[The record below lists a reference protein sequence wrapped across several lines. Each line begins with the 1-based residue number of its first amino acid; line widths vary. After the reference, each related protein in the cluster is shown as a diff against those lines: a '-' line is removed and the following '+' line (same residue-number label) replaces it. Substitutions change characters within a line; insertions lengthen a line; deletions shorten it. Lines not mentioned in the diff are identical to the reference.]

1 MIDFVGKRHWFFL
14 GSAIAVVVAIFAL
27 GAFGLRPGID
37 FAGGTSMTLRF
48 EPQVGAERVETGRWA
63 NYGKHRRRHS
73 EERTT
78 TTSWRLKLLSL
89 DEREALL
96 TTLQTEFGGELTVL
110 DYNTVSPSIATETA
124 RQAGLALV
132 FASIAMLL
140 YIAWSF
146 RKMPSPLKWGTCAIV
161 ALVHN
166 IVIVAGLFAILGKIR
181 GVEVDALFITGLLTI
196 VGYTINNTVVVFDR
210 VRENRAKGI
219 SPDLGITVNCSL
231 VETLVRTVNT
241 SLTTLCVILALL
253 LFGGSTI
260 YYFILVLFVGLLVGT
275 YSSMFIAGPLLVTWE
290 KREWGLVLSRIRAAR
305 QTSHA

>member
-1 MIDFVGKRHWFFL
+1 MMDFVGRRHWAFL
-14 GSAIAVVVAIFAL
+14 ASGIAIIVSVFAL
-27 GAFGLRPGID
+27 LAFGLRPGID

-48 EPQVGAERVETGRWA
+48 EPQVEQGALRQMLVSHGSTDAIVQKSGPDYLIRM
-63 NYGKHRRRHS
+63 KS
-73 EERTT
+73 
-78 TTSWRLKLLSL
+78 LSV
-89 DEREALL
+89 DERDSLFAAIEDKL
-96 TTLQTEFGGELTVL
+96 GGELTVL

-124 RQAGLALV
+124 RQAGLALL
-132 FASIAMLL
+132 FASIAMLF
-140 YIAWSF
+140 YIAWAF
-146 RKMPSPLKWGTCAIV
+146 RRMPSPLKWGTCAIV

-166 IVIVAGLFAILGKIR
+166 IVIVAGLFALLGRIK

-219 SPDLGITVNCSL
+219 SSDLGVTVNCSL

-260 YYFILVLFVGLLVGT
+260 YYFLLVLFVGLLVGT

-290 KREWGLVLSRIRAAR
+290 KREWRLVLSRLRSAR
-305 QTSHA
+305 QAN

>member
-1 MIDFVGKRHWFFL
+1 MIDFVGKRHWAFL
-14 GSAIAVVVAIFAL
+14 ASTIAVVVSIFAL
-27 GAFGLRPGID
+27 AAFGLRPGID

-48 EPQVGAERVETGRWA
+48 EPQVEQSALRQVLAQHGGMDAIVQKSGDDYLVRM
-63 NYGKHRRRHS
+63 
-73 EERTT
+73 
-78 TTSWRLKLLSL
+78 KLLSL
-89 DEREALL
+89 DQRESLL
-96 TTLQTEFGGELTVL
+96 STLSTELGDFTVL

-132 FASIAMLL
+132 FASVAMLL

-146 RKMPSPLKWGTCAIV
+146 RRMPSPLKWGTCAII

-166 IVIVAGLFAILGKIR
+166 IVIVAGLFALLGRFR

-210 VRENRAKGI
+210 VRENRARGI
-219 SPDLGITVNCSL
+219 SPDLGITMNCSL

-260 YYFILVLFVGLLVGT
+260 YYFILVLFVGLVVGT

-290 KREWGLVLSRIRAAR
+290 KDEWSEVFSRLRLAR
-305 QTSHA
+305 HSD

>member
-37 FAGGTSMTLRF
+37 FSGGTSMTLRF
-48 EPQVGAERVETGRWA
+48 EPQVEQGELRQAMA
-63 NYGKHRRRHS
+63 DYGSTDAIIQRS
-73 EERTT
+73 GDDYLM
-78 TTSWRLKLLSL
+78 RLKLLSL
-89 DEREALL
+89 EEREALL
-96 TTLQTEFGGELTVL
+96 TTLQTEFGGEVTVL

-210 VRENRAKGI
+210 VRENRSKGI

-260 YYFILVLFVGLLVGT
+260 YYFIIVLFVGLMVGT

-305 QTSHA
+305 QAN

>member
-14 GSAIAVVVAIFAL
+14 GSVIAVIVAVFAL

-37 FAGGTSMTLRF
+37 FSGGTSMTLRF
-48 EPQVGAERVETGRWA
+48 EPQVEQTALRQVVTDFGSTDAIIQRSGDDYLVRI
-63 NYGKHRRRHS
+63 R
-73 EERTT
+73 
-78 TTSWRLKLLSL
+78 LLSP
-89 DEREALL
+89 DERESLIAALGTDL
-96 TTLQTEFGGELTVL
+96 GGTLTVL

-146 RKMPSPLKWGTCAIV
+146 RRMPSPLKWGTCAIV

-166 IVIVAGLFAILGKIR
+166 IVIVAGLFAILGRIR
-181 GVEVDALFITGLLTI
+181 EVEVDALFITGLLTI

-210 VRENRAKGI
+210 IRENRAKGI

-260 YYFILVLFVGLLVGT
+260 YYFILVLFVGLLIGT

-290 KREWGLVLSRIRAAR
+290 KREWAVVLSRIRPAR
-305 QTSHA
+305 

>member
-37 FAGGTSMTLRF
+37 FSGGTAMTLRF
-48 EPQVGAERVETGRWA
+48 EPQVEQNQLRQALTS
-63 NYGKHRRRHS
+63 YGSPDAVVQKSGDDFLLRLRLLS
-73 EERTT
+73 VEERE
-78 TTSWRLKLLSL
+78 
-89 DEREALL
+89 DLL
-96 TTLQTEFGGELTVL
+96 TTLETELAAEVTVL

-124 RQAGLALV
+124 RQAGLALI

-166 IVIVAGLFAILGKIR
+166 IVIVAGLFALLGRIN

-219 SPDLGITVNCSL
+219 SPDLAITVNCSL

-241 SLTTLCVILALL
+241 SLTTLCVIVALL

-290 KREWGLVLSRIRAAR
+290 KKEWGLMFSRIRAAR
-305 QTSHA
+305 QTN

>member
-37 FAGGTSMTLRF
+37 FSGGTSMTLRF
-48 EPQVGAERVETGRWA
+48 EPQVEQGELRQAMA
-63 NYGKHRRRHS
+63 DYGSTDAIIQRS
-73 EERTT
+73 GDDYLM
-78 TTSWRLKLLSL
+78 RLKLLSL

-96 TTLQTEFGGELTVL
+96 TTLKTELGGELTVL

-161 ALVHN
+161 ALAHK

-210 VRENRAKGI
+210 VRENRSKGI

-305 QTSHA
+305 QTN

>member
-1 MIDFVGKRHWFFL
+1 MIDFVGRRHWAFL
-14 GSAIAVVVAIFAL
+14 GSIIAVVVSVFAL
-27 GAFGLRPGID
+27 AAFGLRPGID

-48 EPQVGAERVETGRWA
+48 EPQVEQSVLRQALA
-63 NYGKHRRRHS
+63 DYGSTDAIVQKSGDDYLIRM
-73 EERTT
+73 
-78 TTSWRLKLLSL
+78 KLLSL
-89 DEREALL
+89 EERESLLATLSTAL
-96 TTLQTEFGGELTVL
+96 GAELKVL

-132 FASIAMLL
+132 FASVAMLL
-140 YIAWSF
+140 YIAWAF
-146 RKMPSPLKWGTCAIV
+146 RRMPSPLKWGTCAIV

-166 IVIVAGLFAILGKIR
+166 ILIVAGLFALLGRIR

-219 SPDLGITVNCSL
+219 SPDLGVTVNCSL

-260 YYFILVLFVGLLVGT
+260 YYFILVLFVGLVVGT

-290 KREWGLVLSRIRAAR
+290 KREWGLVLNRIRSLR
-305 QTSHA
+305 QAG

>member
-48 EPQVGAERVETGRWA
+48 EPQVEQSELRQAMA
-63 NYGKHRRRHS
+63 NYGNTDAVIQKS
-73 EERTT
+73 GDDYLM
-78 TTSWRLKLLSL
+78 RLKLLSL

>member
-37 FAGGTSMTLRF
+37 FSGGTAMTLRF
-48 EPQVGAERVETGRWA
+48 EPQVEQNQLRQALTS
-63 NYGKHRRRHS
+63 YGSPDAVVQKS
-73 EERTT
+73 GDDFLV
-78 TTSWRLKLLSL
+78 RLKLLSVE
-89 DEREALL
+89 ERESLL
-96 TTLQTEFGGELTVL
+96 ATLESSLGAEATVL

-132 FASIAMLL
+132 FASVAMLL

-166 IVIVAGLFAILGKIR
+166 VVIVAGLFALLGKIS

-241 SLTTLCVILALL
+241 SLTTLCVIVALL

-290 KREWGLVLSRIRAAR
+290 KKEWGLMFSRIRAAR
-305 QTSHA
+305 QTN

>member
-1 MIDFVGKRHWFFL
+1 MIDFVGKRHWAFL
-14 GSAIAVVVAIFAL
+14 ASSIAVVVSIFAL
-27 GAFGLRPGID
+27 AAFGLRPGID
-37 FAGGTSMTLRF
+37 FSGGTSMTLRF
-48 EPQVGAERVETGRWA
+48 EPQVEQSALRQSLSDFGIPDAIVQGSGDD
-63 NYGKHRRRHS
+63 YLI
-73 EERTT
+73 
-78 TTSWRLKLLSL
+78 RLKLLSVE
-89 DEREALL
+89 EREALL
-96 TTLQTEFGGELTVL
+96 TTLNTQLGAEITVL

-132 FASIAMLL
+132 FASVAMLL
-140 YIAWSF
+140 YIAWAF
-146 RKMPSPLKWGTCAIV
+146 RRMPSPLKWGTCAIV

-166 IVIVAGLFAILGKIR
+166 ILIVAGLFALLGRIR

-210 VRENRAKGI
+210 VRENRARGI
-219 SPDLGITVNCSL
+219 SPDLGVMVNCSL

-290 KREWGLVLSRIRAAR
+290 KREWGQVLNRLRSVR
-305 QTSHA
+305 QTN

>member
-14 GSAIAVVVAIFAL
+14 GSAIAVVVAVFAL

-37 FAGGTSMTLRF
+37 FSGGTSMTLRF
-48 EPQVGAERVETGRWA
+48 EPQVEQSALRQAMTD
-63 NYGKHRRRHS
+63 YGSADAIIQKS
-73 EERTT
+73 GDDYLV
-78 TTSWRLKLLSL
+78 RLKLLSL
-89 DEREALL
+89 EERESLISALETQL
-96 TTLQTEFGGELTVL
+96 GGELTVL

-166 IVIVAGLFAILGKIR
+166 IVIVSGLFALLGRLR

-305 QTSHA
+305 QTG

>member
-14 GSAIAVVVAIFAL
+14 ASTIAVVVAIFAL

-37 FAGGTSMTLRF
+37 FSGGTSMTLQF
-48 EPQVGAERVETGRWA
+48 NPQVDQAALRQALVDNAGSDSIVQKSGDQYLVRV
-63 NYGKHRRRHS
+63 
-73 EERTT
+73 
-78 TTSWRLKLLSL
+78 KLLSI
-89 DEREALL
+89 DERGTLL
-96 TTLQTEFGGELTVL
+96 AALQTQLNSTPTVL

-124 RQAGLALV
+124 RQAGLALL

-140 YIAWSF
+140 YIAWAF
-146 RKMPSPLKWGTCAIV
+146 RKMPSPFKWGTCAIV

-166 IVIVAGLFAILGKIR
+166 IVIVAGLFALLGR
-181 GVEVDALFITGLLTI
+181 FQGVEVDALFITGLLTI

-210 VRENRAKGI
+210 MRENRAKGT

-231 VETLVRTVNT
+231 VETMVRTVNT
-241 SLTTLCVILALL
+241 SLTTLCVIVALL

-290 KREWGLVLSRIRAAR
+290 RGEWGLVVSRIRAAL
-305 QTSHA
+305 QPH

>member
-14 GSAIAVVVAIFAL
+14 GSVIAVIVAVFAL

-37 FAGGTSMTLRF
+37 FSGGTSMTLRF
-48 EPQVGAERVETGRWA
+48 EPQVEQTALRQAVTDFGSTDAIIQRSGDDYLVRI
-63 NYGKHRRRHS
+63 R
-73 EERTT
+73 
-78 TTSWRLKLLSL
+78 LLSP
-89 DEREALL
+89 DERESLIAALGTDL
-96 TTLQTEFGGELTVL
+96 GGTLTVL

-146 RKMPSPLKWGTCAIV
+146 RRMPSPLKWGTCAIV

-166 IVIVAGLFAILGKIR
+166 IVIVAGLFAILGRIR
-181 GVEVDALFITGLLTI
+181 EVEVDALFITGLLTI

-210 VRENRAKGI
+210 IRENRAKGI

-260 YYFILVLFVGLLVGT
+260 YYFILVLFVGLLIGT

-290 KREWGLVLSRIRAAR
+290 KREWAVVLSRIRPAR
-305 QTSHA
+305 

>member
-14 GSAIAVVVAIFAL
+14 GSAIAVIVAVFAL

-37 FAGGTSMTLRF
+37 FSGGTSMTLRF
-48 EPQVGAERVETGRWA
+48 EPQVEQAALRQAVSDFGSTDAIIQSSGDDYLVRMR
-63 NYGKHRRRHS
+63 
-73 EERTT
+73 
-78 TTSWRLKLLSL
+78 LLSL
-89 DEREALL
+89 DERESLIA
-96 TTLQTEFGGELTVL
+96 TLGTDLGGTLTVL
-110 DYNTVSPSIATETA
+110 DYNTVSPAIATETA

-146 RKMPSPLKWGTCAIV
+146 RRMPSPLKWGTCAIV

-166 IVIVAGLFAILGKIR
+166 IIIVAGLFALLGRIR

-210 VRENRAKGI
+210 IRENRAKGI

-260 YYFILVLFVGLLVGT
+260 YYFILVLFVGLLIGT

-290 KREWGLVLSRIRAAR
+290 KREWGLVLSRIRPAR
-305 QTSHA
+305 

>member
-14 GSAIAVVVAIFAL
+14 GSAIAVVVAIVAL

-37 FAGGTSMTLRF
+37 FSGGTSMTLRF
-48 EPQVGAERVETGRWA
+48 EPQVEQSALRQA
-63 NYGKHRRRHS
+63 MADYGSTDAIIQRS
-73 EERTT
+73 GDDYLM
-78 TTSWRLKLLSL
+78 RLKLLSL
-89 DEREALL
+89 EEREALL
-96 TTLQTEFGGELTVL
+96 STLQAKFGGELTVL

-196 VGYTINNTVVVFDR
+196 VGYTINNTVVIFDR

-290 KREWGLVLSRIRAAR
+290 KREWGLVLNRIRAAR
-305 QTSHA
+305 AN

>member
-37 FAGGTSMTLRF
+37 FSGGTSMTLRF
-48 EPQVGAERVETGRWA
+48 EPQVEQGELRQAMA
-63 NYGKHRRRHS
+63 DYGSTDAIIQRS
-73 EERTT
+73 GDDYLM
-78 TTSWRLKLLSL
+78 RLKLLSL
-89 DEREALL
+89 EEREALL
-96 TTLQTEFGGELTVL
+96 TTLQTEFGGEVTVL

-210 VRENRAKGI
+210 VRENRSKGI

-260 YYFILVLFVGLLVGT
+260 YYFILVLFVGLMVGT

-305 QTSHA
+305 QAN

>member
-14 GSAIAVVVAIFAL
+14 GSAIAVVIAVFAL

-37 FAGGTSMTLRF
+37 FSGGTSMTLRF
-48 EPQVGAERVETGRWA
+48 EPQVEQSALRQAMTD
-63 NYGKHRRRHS
+63 YGSADAIIQKS
-73 EERTT
+73 GDDYLM
-78 TTSWRLKLLSL
+78 RLKLLSL
-89 DEREALL
+89 EERESLL
-96 TTLQTEFGGELTVL
+96 STLQTEFGGELTVL

-166 IVIVAGLFAILGKIR
+166 IVIVAGLFALLGKLR

-210 VRENRAKGI
+210 VRENRSKGI

-305 QTSHA
+305 TG

>member
-37 FAGGTSMTLRF
+37 FSGGTSMTLRF
-48 EPQVGAERVETGRWA
+48 EPQVEQGELRQAMA
-63 NYGKHRRRHS
+63 NYGSTDAIIQRS
-73 EERTT
+73 GDDYLM
-78 TTSWRLKLLSL
+78 RLKLLSL

-96 TTLQTEFGGELTVL
+96 TTLKTELGGELTVL

-166 IVIVAGLFAILGKIR
+166 IIIVAGLFAILGRIR

-305 QTSHA
+305 QTN

>member
-37 FAGGTSMTLRF
+37 FSGGTSMTLRF
-48 EPQVGAERVETGRWA
+48 EPQVEQGELRQAMA
-63 NYGKHRRRHS
+63 DYGSTDAIIQKS
-73 EERTT
+73 GDDYLM
-78 TTSWRLKLLSL
+78 RLKLLSL
-89 DEREALL
+89 EEREALL
-96 TTLQTEFGGELTVL
+96 TTLQTEFGGEVTVL

-166 IVIVAGLFAILGKIR
+166 IVIVAGLFAILGKTR

-210 VRENRAKGI
+210 VRENRSKGI

-305 QTSHA
+305 QTN

>member
-14 GSAIAVVVAIFAL
+14 GSGIAVIIAVVAL
-27 GAFGLRPGID
+27 AAFGLRPGID
-37 FAGGTSMTLRF
+37 FSGGTSMTLRF
-48 EPQVGAERVETGRWA
+48 EPQVEQGALRQALADQGSPEAIVQKSSDDYLVRLRLLSV
-63 NYGKHRRRHS
+63 
-73 EERTT
+73 EERESLIEGVEAALS
-78 TTSWRLKLLSL
+78 TS
-89 DEREALL
+89 A
-96 TTLQTEFGGELTVL
+96 TVL
-110 DYNTVSPSIATETA
+110 DYSTVSPSIATETA
-124 RQAGLALV
+124 RQAGLALL

-140 YIAWSF
+140 YIAWAF
-146 RKMPSPLKWGTCAIV
+146 RRMPSPLKWGTCAII

-166 IVIVAGLFAILGKIR
+166 ILIVAGIFALLGRVR

-219 SPDLGITVNCSL
+219 SADLGITVNCSL

-260 YYFILVLFVGLLVGT
+260 YYFILVLFVGLLIGT

-290 KREWGLVLSRIRAAR
+290 RREWGMVLNHILNPR
-305 QTSHA
+305 QADQKA